1 MKKKKY
7 KLFGSL
13 DKLILKLMW
22 NNGIIFVWVKKKF
35 KFYIFSFIL

>member
-7 KLFGSL
+7 KLVGSL

-22 NNGIIFVWVKKKF
+22 NNRIIFVCVKEKF
-35 KFYIFSFIL
+35 QFYI